1 MDNDSQ
7 ATNSDEI
14 KPDKVMLIDR
24 IRRNRIRHP
33 HRRRRLRST
42 SVLPALMTLGNALA
56 GFAAIHYA
64 TKDALGEGQLSN
76 LAIASWLIVAAM
88 ICDTLDGRL
97 ARMTRQTSDFGGQ
110 LDSLSDI
117 ISFGVAPAVLILRLS
132 VTGLRIMEIP
142 AHGLAVERLVWC
154 IAGVYV
160 ACAALRLARF
170 NVENEPDESAHMEFR
185 GLPSPAATVPIIAMV
200 LLTKHLADKGWLGLE
215 LVMQIASV
223 ALPVVTIVMAMLMIS
238 RFRYPHLINQ
248 YIRGKKP
255 FGYLVKLLVVALAV
269 LLQPFITA
277 VVLSLA
283 FALSGPILAFRR
295 KTSEKQGLVVGGS

>member
-14 KPDKVMLIDR
+14 KPDKVRLIDR

-255 FGYLVKLLVVALAV
+255 FGYLVKLLVVVLAA

-277 VVLSLA
+277 AVLSLA
-283 FALSGPILAFRR
+283 FALSGPILALRR
-295 KTSEKQGLVVGGS
+295 KNSEKQGLV